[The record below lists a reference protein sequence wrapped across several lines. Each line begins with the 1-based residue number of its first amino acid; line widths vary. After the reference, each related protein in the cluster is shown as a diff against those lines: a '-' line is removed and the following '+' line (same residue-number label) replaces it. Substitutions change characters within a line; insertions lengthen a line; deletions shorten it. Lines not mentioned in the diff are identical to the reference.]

1 MASLASSVINAD
13 SVHALLSQ
21 PDGRDKVLRLI
32 QYVCKMLRWLDK
44 PLHKSTT
51 ELSET
56 AAAIEGALGTSR
68 QAGRLFKWASMYVK
82 LKGRQ
87 EFRYGLL
94 SIPRTSRR
102 EDILSLIAD
111 LAMFSYYIT
120 DNLTFSSKLGV
131 IQADTPKLSRRG
143 ARLWLTSIIA
153 AMSLS
158 LLRIYSMNQRIQAL
172 KKMRIERL
180 ARQRST
186 KDSANDSDGDGDNER
201 EEYDDGNVESDIEI
215 RNELNQLRG
224 SRRNRALTA
233 ARQVCDLTVACNG
246 SFDVGLH
253 QSFVGLCGTISSAI
267 GLFQIWPSNN

>member
-1 MASLASSVINAD
+1 MASLASSVISAD
-13 SVHALLSQ
+13 SVHALLTL

-44 PLHKSTT
+44 PLQNGTT

-56 AAAIEGALGTSR
+56 AAAIESALGTSR

-94 SIPRTSRR
+94 SIPGRSKR
-102 EDILSLIAD
+102 EGILSLIAD

-120 DNLTFSSKLGV
+120 DNLTFSSKLGL

-180 ARQRST
+180 SRQRST
-186 KDSANDSDGDGDNER
+186 KDSSNDGDGDDEH
-201 EEYDDGNVESDIEI
+201 EGYDDGNAESDIQI

-224 SRRNRALTA
+224 SRTSRTLTA
-233 ARQVCDLTVACNG
+233 ARQVCDLTVACNS

>member
-1 MASLASSVINAD
+1 MASFATSVISAD
-13 SVHALLSQ
+13 SVHRLLSQ

-44 PLHKSTT
+44 PLQKRTT

-87 EFRYGLL
+87 EFRYGLMSTL
-94 SIPRTSRR
+94 RTSKR

-111 LAMFSYYIT
+111 LAMFSYYVT

-143 ARLWLTSIIA
+143 ARFWLTSIVA

-158 LLRIYSMNQRIQAL
+158 LLRIYSMNQRIQTL

-180 ARQRST
+180 ARQTST
-186 KDSANDSDGDGDNER
+186 KKYNSNDGDSDDDNA
-201 EEYDDGNVESDIEI
+201 ESDRETI
-215 RNELNQLRG
+215 NELNQLRD
-224 SRRNRALTA
+224 SRRNRILTA

-253 QSFVGLCGTISSAI
+253 QSFVGLCGTISSTI
-267 GLFQIWPSNN
+267 GLFQIWPANN